1 MKKQKP
7 HVVNQ
12 KLGNRDDREKG
23 MPVAIANKRE
33 KRRINSTIGNSV
45 PFQHSN
51 ISKHVVS
58 KAEWVTSKHAPVVDS
73 VISQSNAAFE
83 EELPAEKRNVPMVK
97 TNIAERGTWL

>member
-1 MKKQKP
+1 MKKQKS

-12 KLGNRDDREKG
+12 KLGYRDVRVKG
-23 MPVAIANKRE
+23 MPVTKTNKRE
-33 KRRINSTIGNSV
+33 KRRIDSTIGNSV
-45 PFQHSN
+45 PFQDSY

-58 KAEWVTSKHAPVVDS
+58 KVEWVTSKHAPVVDS

-83 EELPAEKRNVPMVK
+83 EELPAEKKNVPMVK